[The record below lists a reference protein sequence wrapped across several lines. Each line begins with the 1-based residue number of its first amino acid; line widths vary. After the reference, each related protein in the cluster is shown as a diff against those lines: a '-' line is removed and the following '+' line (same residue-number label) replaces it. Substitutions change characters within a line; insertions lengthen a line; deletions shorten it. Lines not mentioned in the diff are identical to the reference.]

1 MSYSTF
7 EQALPMIKA
16 LELIKGFSIPN
27 YEIDLNNLGFIFAK
41 ELLSLSHKEKINK
54 SILSCH
60 INTLKPKHYIG
71 AWAFFPDIAIQKTN
85 EEAFGLIVG
94 ARDTE
99 KFGFRYFL
107 HNPFNQLIDIQ
118 NSTPYLIDL
127 DIDIEN
133 FYKYSES
140 EIIMCSDYFN
150 RYCVY
155 LDDEIPMLGYIVSFN
170 SDSLSIKNN
179 LGFVFQI
186 SFIDRL
192 QKILFLHDDVTEIP
206 PLKLF

>member
-27 YEIDLNNLGFIFAK
+27 YEIDLNNLGVVFAK

-54 SILSCH
+54 SILTCH
-60 INTLKPKHYIG
+60 NNELEPKYSIG
-71 AWAFFPDIAIQKTN
+71 SWAFFPDIAIQKTN

-107 HNPFNQLIDIQ
+107 HNPFNKLIDIQ
-118 NSTPYLIDL
+118 NSTPYLMDL
-127 DIDIEN
+127 DIDIDN
-133 FYKYSES
+133 FYKYSDP
-140 EIIMCSDYFN
+140 EIIMCSDYLN
-150 RYCVY
+150 RHCVY
-155 LDDEIPMLGYIVSFN
+155 LDGDIPTLGYIVSFN
-170 SDSLSIKNN
+170 SDSLSIKND
-179 LGFVFQI
+179 LGLVVKI